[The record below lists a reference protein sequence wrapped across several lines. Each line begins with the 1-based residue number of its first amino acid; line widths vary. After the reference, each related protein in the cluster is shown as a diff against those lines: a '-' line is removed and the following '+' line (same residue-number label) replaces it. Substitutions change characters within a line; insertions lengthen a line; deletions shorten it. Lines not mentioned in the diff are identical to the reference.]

1 MANNHIKFE
10 KMDGVGIITLDRE
23 ESRNALTPEMIV
35 QLGDAI
41 DACKRPDVR
50 AVLLTGTG
58 GAFCSGADVKNFVEV
73 LGAVGPQGLHDHIST
88 MADVLHTKVV
98 LGFRRLE
105 KPVVAGINGV
115 AAGAGFSLMLAC
127 DLRVAA
133 SSARFLMAYANIG
146 ATADGGSTYLLP
158 RLVGSGRAMELYLA
172 SQPTSAQ
179 AALEMG
185 LVSQVVADDELY
197 RHAMETAVRLAQGPT
212 VAYGRVKAMF
222 DQSWDKDI
230 TAQLD
235 AETEA
240 IANSALTADF
250 QEGTRAFADIG
261 LTADFQEGIKA
272 FTERRQARFEGK

>member
-1 MANNHIKFE
+1 MAFEQVKFE
-10 KMDGVGIITLDRE
+10 KIDGVGIITLNRP
-23 ESRNALTPEMIV
+23 ESRNALTNQMVAEI
-35 QLGDAI
+35 GEAI
-41 DACKRPDVR
+41 EACKRPDVR
-50 AVLLTGTG
+50 AVLLTGAG
-58 GAFCSGADVKNFVEV
+58 QGFCSGADVKNFVEV
-73 LGAVGPQGLHDHIST
+73 LEAGGPQGLHDHISS

-98 LGFRRLE
+98 LGLRRLE

-115 AAGAGFSLMLAC
+115 AAGGGFSLMLGC

-172 SQPTSAQ
+172 SQPVSAQ

-185 LVSQVVADDELY
+185 LVNQVVPDEALH

-212 VAYGRVKAMF
+212 VAYGRVKALF
-222 DQSWDKDI
+222 DQSWDTDI

-240 IANSALTADF
+240 IANS
-250 QEGTRAFADIG
+250 G
-261 LTADFQEGIKA
+261 LNADFQEGIKA
-272 FTERRQARFEGK
+272 FTERRQARFQGK

>member
-1 MANNHIKFE
+1 MSEQHVKFE
-10 KMDGVGIITLDRE
+10 KMDGVGIITLDRAE
-23 ESRNALTPEMIV
+23 ARNALTLDMVAEI
-35 QLGDAI
+35 GEAI
-41 DACKRPDVR
+41 EACKKPDVR

-58 GAFCSGADVKNFVEV
+58 GAFCSGADVKNFVAALES
-73 LGAVGPQGLHDHIST
+73 GGPQYLHDQIRAL
-88 MADVLHTKVV
+88 ADAFHTKIV

-115 AAGAGFSLMLAC
+115 AAGAGFSLTLGC

-133 SSARFLMAYANIG
+133 NSARFMMAYANIG

-158 RLVGSGRAMELYLA
+158 RLVGTGKAMEIYLA
-172 SQPTSAQ
+172 SQPIGAQ

-185 LVSQVVADDELY
+185 LVNQVVGDEELH

-222 DQSWDKDI
+222 DRSWDTDLA
-230 TAQLD
+230 AQLNL
-235 AETEA
+235 ETEA
-240 IANSALTADF
+240 IADS
-250 QEGTRAFADIG
+250 G

-272 FTERRQARFEGK
+272 FTERRQPRFEGK